1 MKVGIRGFL
10 SCRMSRGEIRAMRGA
25 GVPMQLINGRSDLV
39 AGLCWVKKLAK
50 QLRCPLILTG
60 RATTFLHSI
69 LHKIPRADTENLTVC
84 IFL

>member
-1 MKVGIRGFL
+1 
-10 SCRMSRGEIRAMRGA
+10 MRGA
-25 GVPMQLINGRSDLV
+25 GVPMQLINGCTDLV

-60 RATTFLHSI
+60 RATTFLASFSA
-69 LHKIPRADTENLTVC
+69 LCADTKKLTVC

>member
-1 MKVGIRGFL
+1 
-10 SCRMSRGEIRAMRGA
+10 MRGA

-60 RATTFLHSI
+60 RAATFLASFSA
-69 LHKIPRADTENLTVC
+69 P
-84 IFL
+84 